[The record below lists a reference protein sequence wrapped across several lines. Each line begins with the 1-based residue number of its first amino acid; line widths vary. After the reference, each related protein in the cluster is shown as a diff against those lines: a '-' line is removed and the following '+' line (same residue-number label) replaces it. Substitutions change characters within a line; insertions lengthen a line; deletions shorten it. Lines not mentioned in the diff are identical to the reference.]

1 MSQIFC
7 VLFLRSLCVYKSK
20 KKNKNRKQNFRV
32 QTERENKLN
41 KQEKNE
47 KESKKL
53 HYTTKAKPDTK
64 PN

>member
-1 MSQIFC
+1 MSQIFVYFFC
-7 VLFLRSLCVYKSK
+7 GLYVYKSK

-47 KESKKL
+47 KNQKTTLHNKSKAR
-53 HYTTKAKPDTK
+53 H
-64 PN
+64 